1 MAVRCQ
7 PGGRTFEVSPSRQ
20 CTAAFWLLGGF
31 RRENL
36 PPHLAILTCRL
47 LMKAAR
53 PHRIHRQCTPLKA
66 LVWKGTPQDS
76 SKGDRDTPVLPA
88 TPLGYCPRLHL
99 AMQVHLLNLYVCHR
113 CNGKRKGPGFRAPPG
128 RRGKHG
134 PFGKCL
140 TAWPSQ
146 KARTTVLASSNQKT
160 KGIPPV
166 RWVPLIDP
174 RVKAGFEPAT
184 CAVKRRSPN

>member
-7 PGGRTFEVSPSRQ
+7 PGGGTFEVSPSRQ

-36 PPHLAILTCRL
+36 PPHLAILACRL

-76 SKGDRDTPVLPA
+76 SKGNRETPVLRPA
-88 TPLGYCPRLHL
+88 WP
-99 AMQVHLLNLYVCHR
+99 LNLYGWHLHVGGSECYSSATASKLP
-113 CNGKRKGPGFRAPPG
+113 CVKVQALE
-128 RRGKHG
+128 RRLEGVG
-134 PFGKCL
+134 SMGL
-140 TAWPSQ
+140 S
-146 KARTTVLASSNQKT
+146 AS
-160 KGIPPV
+160 
-166 RWVPLIDP
+166 
-174 RVKAGFEPAT
+174 A
-184 CAVKRRSPN
+184 